1 MKDIKLTFNKSQHLC
16 GETTIS
22 QLFREGKAFLVFPL
36 RVVYRVMPREIDG
49 HIYSSPILG
58 GVPEGGGGEIISSS
72 FSKKRPAV
80 RVLTSVPKKQFKH
93 AVDRNRFKRLI
104 RESYRLQQHELN
116 EVLDSNGLVM
126 DVAFTAVHNQ
136 IPKFDYLKGRMGK
149 ILQLLKEQG
158 TRSE

>member
-1 MKDIKLTFNKSQHLC
+1 MLTKQSIMQNLTFDKSQHLC

-36 RVVYRVMPREIDG
+36 RVVYRVMPRDVESGD
-49 HIYSSPILG
+49 SC
-58 GVPEGGGGEIISSS
+58 VRD
-72 FSKKRPAV
+72 KRPAV

-104 RESYRLQQHELN
+104 RESYRLQQLELN
-116 EVLDSNGLVM
+116 EVLNAKGLVM

-136 IPKFDYLKGRMGK
+136 IPKFDYLKTRMAK
-149 ILQLLKEQG
+149 ILQTLKEQG
-158 TRSE
+158 IINS

>member
-1 MKDIKLTFNKSQHLC
+1 MENLKLTFSKSQHLC

-36 RVVYRVMPREIDG
+36 RVVYRVEKRA
-49 HIYSSPILG
+49 
-58 GVPEGGGGEIISSS
+58 EGD
-72 FSKKRPAV
+72 KRATV

-104 RESYRLQQHELN
+104 REAYRLQQHELN
-116 EVLDSNGLVM
+116 VALEAKGLVM

-136 IPKFDYLKGRMGK
+136 LPEFDFLKGRMAK
-149 ILQLLKEQG
+149 ILLKLVETQYIA
-158 TRSE
+158 SPNA

>member
-36 RVVYRVMPREIDG
+36 RVVYRVMPRNVGTHGSCASD
-49 HIYSSPILG
+49 
-58 GVPEGGGGEIISSS
+58 
-72 FSKKRPAV
+72 KRPAV

-104 RESYRLQQHELN
+104 RESYRLQQLELN
-116 EVLDSNGLVM
+116 EALDAKGLVM
-126 DVAFTAVHNQ
+126 DLAFTAVHNQ
-136 IPKFDYLKGRMGK
+136 IPKFDFLKARMAK
-149 ILQLLKEQG
+149 ILQTLKEQG
-158 TRSE
+158 VVSRE

>member
-1 MKDIKLTFNKSQHLC
+1 MENLKLTFSKSQHLC

-36 RVVYRVMPREIDG
+36 RVVYRVEKRA
-49 HIYSSPILG
+49 
-58 GVPEGGGGEIISSS
+58 EGD
-72 FSKKRPAV
+72 KRATV

-116 EVLDSNGLVM
+116 VALEAKGLVM

-136 IPKFDYLKGRMGK
+136 LPEFDFLKGRMAK
-149 ILQLLKEQG
+149 ILLKLVETQYIA
-158 TRSE
+158 SPNA

>member
-1 MKDIKLTFNKSQHLC
+1 MKNGFNKSQHLC

-36 RVVYRVMPREIDG
+36 RVVYRVEER
-49 HIYSSPILG
+49 
-58 GVPEGGGGEIISSS
+58 VEGD
-72 FSKKRPAV
+72 KRATV

-104 RESYRLQQHELN
+104 REAYRLQQHELN
-116 EVLDSNGLVM
+116 EVLDAKGLVM

-136 IPKFDYLKGRMGK
+136 LPEFDYLKSRMAK
-149 ILQLLKEQG
+149 ILHTLKEQG
-158 TRSE
+158 IVNKE

>member
-1 MKDIKLTFNKSQHLC
+1 MFFCLFFFMENSKLTFNKSQHLC

-36 RVVYRVMPREIDG
+36 RVVYRLE
-49 HIYSSPILG
+49 
-58 GVPEGGGGEIISSS
+58 
-72 FSKKRPAV
+72 KRKEDDKRATV

-104 RESYRLQQHELN
+104 RESYRLQQLELN
-116 EVLDSNGLVM
+116 EVLNAKGLVM

-136 IPKFDYLKGRMGK
+136 IPKFDYLKSRMAK
-149 ILQLLKEQG
+149 ILQTLKEQG
-158 TRSE
+158 IMH

>member
-1 MKDIKLTFNKSQHLC
+1 MENLKLTFNKSQHLC

-36 RVVYRVMPREIDG
+36 RVVYRVMPRENTD
-49 HIYSSPILG
+49 
-58 GVPEGGGGEIISSS
+58 
-72 FSKKRPAV
+72 KRPAV

-116 EVLDSNGLVM
+116 EGLETQGLVM

-136 IPKFDYLKGRMGK
+136 LPEFDFLKSRMAK
-149 ILQLLKEQG
+149 ILSKLVEMQDIASSADEK
-158 TRSE
+158 

>member
-1 MKDIKLTFNKSQHLC
+1 MKNGFNKSQHLC

-36 RVVYRVMPREIDG
+36 RVVYRIEKRV
-49 HIYSSPILG
+49 
-58 GVPEGGGGEIISSS
+58 EGD
-72 FSKKRPAV
+72 KRATV

-104 RESYRLQQHELN
+104 REAYRLQQHELN
-116 EVLDSNGLVM
+116 AVLEAKGVVM

-136 IPKFDYLKGRMGK
+136 LPEFDFLKVRMFK
-149 ILQLLKEQG
+149 ILSKLVEIQNIELVENKE
-158 TRSE
+158 

>member
-36 RVVYRVMPREIDG
+36 RVVYRVMPREDADN
-49 HIYSSPILG
+49 
-58 GVPEGGGGEIISSS
+58 
-72 FSKKRPAV
+72 RPSV

-116 EVLDSNGLVM
+116 EVLDANGLVM

-136 IPKFDYLKGRMGK
+136 IPKFDYLKSRMGK
-149 ILQLLKEQG
+149 IIQTLKEQR
-158 TRSE
+158 TMSKE

>member
-36 RVVYRVMPREIDG
+36 RVVYRVMPRDVG
-49 HIYSSPILG
+49 TCGSC
-58 GVPEGGGGEIISSS
+58 VRDN
-72 FSKKRPAV
+72 RPSV

-116 EVLDSNGLVM
+116 EVLDANGLVM

-136 IPKFDYLKGRMGK
+136 IPKFDYLKSRMGK
-149 ILQLLKEQG
+149 IIQTLKEQG
-158 TRSE
+158 TGKKE

>member
-1 MKDIKLTFNKSQHLC
+1 MENLKLTFSKSQHLC

-36 RVVYRVMPREIDG
+36 RVVYRVEKRA
-49 HIYSSPILG
+49 
-58 GVPEGGGGEIISSS
+58 EGD
-72 FSKKRPAV
+72 KRATV

-104 RESYRLQQHELN
+104 REAYRLQQHELN
-116 EVLDSNGLVM
+116 VALEAKGLVM

-136 IPKFDYLKGRMGK
+136 LPEFDFLKGRMAK
-149 ILQLLKEQG
+149 ILLKLVETQYI
-158 TRSE
+158 TSRDAIHCVS

>member
-1 MKDIKLTFNKSQHLC
+1 MKNGFNKSQHLC

-22 QLFREGKAFLVFPL
+22 QLFRDGKAFLVFPL
-36 RVVYRVMPREIDG
+36 RVVYRVEVRN
-49 HIYSSPILG
+49 
-58 GVPEGGGGEIISSS
+58 EGD
-72 FSKKRPAV
+72 KRPPV

-116 EVLDSNGLVM
+116 EVLEAKGLVM

-136 IPKFDYLKGRMGK
+136 LPEFDFLKGRMAK
-149 ILQLLKEQG
+149 ILSKLV
-158 TRSE
+158 

>member
-36 RVVYRVMPREIDG
+36 RVVYRVMPRDVG
-49 HIYSSPILG
+49 TYGSC
-58 GVPEGGGGEIISSS
+58 VRDN
-72 FSKKRPAV
+72 RPSV

-116 EVLDSNGLVM
+116 EVLDANGLVM

-136 IPKFDYLKGRMGK
+136 IPKFDYLKSRMDK
-149 ILQLLKEQG
+149 IIQTLKEQG
-158 TRSE
+158 TGKKE

>member
-36 RVVYRVMPREIDG
+36 RVVYRVMLRDVG
-49 HIYSSPILG
+49 THGSC
-58 GVPEGGGGEIISSS
+58 VRDN
-72 FSKKRPAV
+72 RPAV
-80 RVLTSVPKKQFKH
+80 RVLVSVPKKQFKH

-116 EVLDSNGLVM
+116 EVLDANGLVM

-136 IPKFDYLKGRMGK
+136 ISKFDYLKSRMGK
-149 ILQLLKEQG
+149 ILQTLKEQG
-158 TRSE
+158 TMSKE

>member
-1 MKDIKLTFNKSQHLC
+1 MENLKFTFNKSQHLC

-36 RVVYRVMPREIDG
+36 RVVYRVMPRENVD
-49 HIYSSPILG
+49 
-58 GVPEGGGGEIISSS
+58 
-72 FSKKRPAV
+72 KRPAV

-104 RESYRLQQHELN
+104 REAYRLQQHELN
-116 EVLDSNGLVM
+116 EILEAQELVM

-136 IPKFDYLKGRMGK
+136 IPKFDYLKSRMAK
-149 ILQLLKEQG
+149 VLNTLREQG
-158 TRSE
+158 VGSKE

>member
-1 MKDIKLTFNKSQHLC
+1 MENLKLTFSKSQHLC

-36 RVVYRVMPREIDG
+36 RVVYRVEKR
-49 HIYSSPILG
+49 
-58 GVPEGGGGEIISSS
+58 VEGD
-72 FSKKRPAV
+72 KRATV

-104 RESYRLQQHELN
+104 REAYRLQQHELN
-116 EVLDSNGLVM
+116 VALEAKGLVM

-136 IPKFDYLKGRMGK
+136 LPEFDFLKGRMAK
-149 ILQLLKEQG
+149 ILSKLVETQYIA
-158 TRSE
+158 SPNA

>member
-1 MKDIKLTFNKSQHLC
+1 MENLRLTFNKSQHLC

-36 RVVYRVMPREIDG
+36 RVVYRVMPRNVEPID
-49 HIYSSPILG
+49 SCVRDS
-58 GVPEGGGGEIISSS
+58 
-72 FSKKRPAV
+72 RPPV
-80 RVLTSVPKKQFKH
+80 RVLVSVPKKQFKH

-116 EVLDSNGLVM
+116 EVLDANGLVM

-136 IPKFDYLKGRMGK
+136 IPKFDYLKSRMGK
-149 ILQLLKEQG
+149 IIQTLKEQG
-158 TRSE
+158 TMSKE

>member
-1 MKDIKLTFNKSQHLC
+1 MFFCLFFIMKDIKLTFNKSQHLC

-36 RVVYRVMPREIDG
+36 RVVYRVMLRDVG
-49 HIYSSPILG
+49 THGSC
-58 GVPEGGGGEIISSS
+58 VRDN
-72 FSKKRPAV
+72 RPAV
-80 RVLTSVPKKQFKH
+80 RVLVSVPKKQFKH

-116 EVLDSNGLVM
+116 EVLDANGLVM

-136 IPKFDYLKGRMGK
+136 IPKFDYLKSRMGK
-149 ILQLLKEQG
+149 ILQTLKEQG
-158 TRSE
+158 TMSKE